1 MLLLS
6 LGEVS
11 RFLVSSLFYSD
22 EHGLH
27 NRHFLLFELK
37 IMKRISILGSTGS
50 IGKNTVEVI
59 QNDSK
64 NFSVVALVARNDVKT
79 LIAQALLLKPSY
91 VVIENEEKFSELKFA
106 LKNLKK
112 CEVLCGQKAILE
124 VAKIKCDLV
133 ISAIMGAAGMLPTL
147 AAIEAGSNIALANKE
162 SLVCAGEFLM
172 AAVAK
177 NKVKILPVDSE
188 HNAIFQI
195 FENENL
201 EAIESITLTASGGPF
216 FNSKKDPKKI
226 SIAEA
231 LKHPNWSMGAKI
243 SIDSATMMNKGL
255 EAIEAFHLFPVSKE
269 QIKILIHPQSILHG
283 LVNYQDGSSLAAL
296 SMPDMK
302 VPISYALTFPK
313 RMKIKHQQLDLAKVK
328 KLEFFAVDEKK
339 FPAVNI
345 CREALETDGSA
356 PAVLNAANEVAV
368 ERFLRGEISFD
379 QITKIV
385 AKTLDKISH
394 RKVKSVEDALWFD
407 QQARAFSTK

>member
-1 MLLLS
+1 
-6 LGEVS
+6 
-11 RFLVSSLFYSD
+11 
-22 EHGLH
+22 
-27 NRHFLLFELK
+27 
-37 IMKRISILGSTGS
+37 MKKISILGSTGS
-50 IGKNTVEVI
+50 IGKNTIEVI
-59 QNDSK
+59 KNNPE
-64 NFSVVALVARNDVKT
+64 NFSVVALVAKNDVKT
-79 LIAQALLLKPSY
+79 LATQALLLKPSY
-91 VVIENEEKFSELKFA
+91 VVIENEKKFSELKFA
-106 LKNLKK
+106 LRNLKK
-112 CEVLCGQKAILE
+112 CEVLCGREAIIE

-147 AAIEAGSNIALANKE
+147 AAIEAGSDIALANKE

-172 AAVAK
+172 KAAEK
-177 NKVKILPVDSE
+177 NKVKILPIDSE

-201 EAIESITLTASGGPF
+201 AAIDSITLTASGGPF

-269 QIKILIHPQSILHG
+269 QIKILVHPQSIVHG
-283 LVNYQDGSSLAAL
+283 LVNYQDGSSLASL
-296 SMPDMK
+296 SLPDMK
-302 VPISYALTFPK
+302 VPISYALAFPK
-313 RMKIKHQQLDLAKVK
+313 RMKIKHQQLDLAKVQ

-339 FPAVNI
+339 FPAVKI
-345 CREALETDGSA
+345 CREALRIDGSA
-356 PAVLNAANEVAV
+356 PAVLNAANEIAV

-379 QITKIV
+379 QITEIV

-407 QQARAFSTK
+407 QQARSFAAL

>member
-1 MLLLS
+1 
-6 LGEVS
+6 
-11 RFLVSSLFYSD
+11 
-22 EHGLH
+22 
-27 NRHFLLFELK
+27 
-37 IMKRISILGSTGS
+37 MKKISIFGCTGS
-50 IGKNTVEVI
+50 IGKNTIEVI
-59 QNDSK
+59 K
-64 NFSVVALVARNDVKT
+64 NAPQDFQILALVARNDVET
-79 LIAQALLLKPSY
+79 LIAQALAFKPSY
-91 VVIENEEKFSELKFA
+91 VVIENETLFFALQEA
-106 LKNLKK
+106 LKNLPN
-112 CEVLCGQKAILE
+112 CQILCGQKAILE
-124 VAKIKCDLV
+124 VAKIKCDLFV
-133 ISAIMGAAGMLPTL
+133 SAIVGAAGMLPTL

-339 FPAVNI
+339 FPAVKI

-356 PAVLNAANEVAV
+356 PAVLNAANEIAV

-407 QQARAFSTK
+407 QQARAFAAK